1 MDRKIISY
9 YLLCTAKLGRKR
21 HIVSELVDSHARNVF
36 TAAEMDIYFRKYGVA
51 ESQDYIPRE
60 SVVGGR
66 ARARTH
72 AEYEPPAIDALVR
85 DIQISGAYEQAK
97 NNTAYARNADTEV
110 AHLFV

>member
-66 ARARTH
+66 AGAK
-72 AEYEPPAIDALVR
+72 YEPPAIDALVR
-85 DIQISGAYEQAK
+85 DIQITGAYEQAK
-97 NNTAYARNADTEV
+97 NNAAYVDTEV